1 MLTSDSILKTRNR
14 VHRCRF
20 AQVCYPSRRRGS
32 PLEKSRL
39 FGICG
44 NGQIAARG
52 LGSCVERVCERSPR
66 EMLHSVLSDVL
77 RFKGKGQQRDDIT
90 LVTARRVAAD
100 QPFLDD
106 TPTVRRRLLDPD
118 ENTDMGS
125 LA

>member
-66 EMLHSVLSDVL
+66 EMLIAFAISTPKNFTVSVYRSELYRVL
-77 RFKGKGQQRDDIT
+77 PGPVSTNVRQIT
-90 LVTARRVAAD
+90 IPSKL
-100 QPFLDD
+100 
-106 TPTVRRRLLDPD
+106 
-118 ENTDMGS
+118 
-125 LA
+125 